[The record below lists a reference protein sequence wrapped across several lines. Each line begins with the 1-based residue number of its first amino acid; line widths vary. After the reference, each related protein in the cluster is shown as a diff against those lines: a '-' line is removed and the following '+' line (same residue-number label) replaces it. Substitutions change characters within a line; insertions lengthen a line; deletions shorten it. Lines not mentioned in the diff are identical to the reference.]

1 MATGKCEMR
10 NAGAFG
16 MGERKMGNGE
26 GKACH
31 AKWEML
37 RIRPEAQVPGSL
49 RECVR
54 FMTLPIYEI
63 S

>member
-37 RIRPEAQVPGSL
+37 RIRPEGTSAWKSA
-49 RECVR
+49 
-54 FMTLPIYEI
+54 
-63 S
+63 